1 MEETIRY
8 YAKQAVEYDLQ
19 YENPGFQNDLRT
31 IKEMLTRTFKGKRVF
46 EVACGTGRWTQYVA
60 QVATAVFAID
70 ANENMLEIARKRRY
84 PADTVTLV
92 RADAYTMNLRS
103 KRFNGGLAG
112 FWISHVDLGRMDRF
126 LKAFHSWLETGA
138 AVILFDDLETSDR
151 MSATSRTDKHGN
163 RYEVR
168 TLLNGE
174 HFEIIENFFSREDL
188 QSLIEGYGTSLHFE
202 TLETKWLLQ
211 YQAK

>member
-70 ANENMLEIARKRRY
+70 ANENMLEIARKLQY
-84 PADTVTLV
+84 PHDTVTLV
-92 RADAYTMNLRS
+92 RADAYTMNLSS

-112 FWISHVDLGRMDRF
+112 FWISHVDLGRMDQF
-126 LKAFHSWLETGA
+126 LKAFHSWLEAGA
-138 AVILFDDLETSDR
+138 VVVLFDDMETSDR
-151 MSATSRTDKHGN
+151 MSATSRTDKYGN
-163 RYEVR
+163 RYEMR

-174 HFEIIENFFSREDL
+174 RFEIIENFISREDL
-188 QSLIEGYGTSLHFE
+188 QNLIEGYGTDLHFE
-202 TLETKWLLQ
+202 KLETKWFLQ
-211 YQAK
+211 YRSK

>member
-60 QVATAVFAID
+60 EVAATIFAID
-70 ANENMLEIARKRRY
+70 ANENMLEIARKRQY
-84 PADTVTLV
+84 PSNTVTLV
-92 RADAYTMNLRS
+92 RADAYTPNSSS
-103 KRFNGGLAG
+103 KKFNGGLAG
-112 FWISHVDLGRMDRF
+112 FWLSHVDLGRMEQF
-126 LKAFHSWLETGA
+126 LKAFHSWLEAGA
-138 AVILFDDLETSDR
+138 VVIMFDDMETSDR

-163 RYEVR
+163 RYEMR

-174 HFEIIENFFSREDL
+174 RFEIIENFFSREHL
-188 QSLIEGYGTSLHFE
+188 QNLIEGYGTDLHFE
-202 TLETKWLLQ
+202 TLETKWFLQ
-211 YQAK
+211 YRSK